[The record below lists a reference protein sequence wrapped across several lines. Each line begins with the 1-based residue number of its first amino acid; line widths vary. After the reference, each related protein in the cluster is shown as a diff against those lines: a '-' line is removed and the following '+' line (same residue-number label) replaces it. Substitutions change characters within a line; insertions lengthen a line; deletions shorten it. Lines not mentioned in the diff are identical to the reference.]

1 MLGVFPRSAVV
12 LPPALV
18 AKFLSRCFSC
28 SVSSLDHKQR
38 GDLHHNLYLIKL
50 NVERKLSK

>member
-12 LPPALV
+12 LHPALV

-28 SVSSLDHKQR
+28 SISRLDHKQS
-38 GDLHHNLYLIKL
+38 GDSYHNLHLIKL